1 VIQREIE
8 NPIATKL
15 LENEFLPGDRILV
28 DVANERLVFRK
39 IGSQPRQ
46 EPPAAVA
53 VS

>member
-1 VIQREIE
+1 
-8 NPIATKL
+8 
-15 LENEFLPGDRILV
+15 
-28 DVANERLVFRK
+28 VANERLVFRK